1 MSAYGRVKMQR
12 LYVAGPLL
20 NVRLRRCQLHSYSFQ
35 SSDRFSPG
43 DAISTSCHV
52 YFCIIYSV
60 LVFKSAILLSRIRSS
75 SFSRRFSSAKKSDVI
90 EERLAPTEVTDR

>member
-1 MSAYGRVKMQR
+1 MPINYTVLHFVNKVQ
-12 LYVAGPLL
+12 
-20 NVRLRRCQLHSYSFQ
+20 NVFL
-35 SSDRFSPG
+35 PG

-75 SFSRRFSSAKKSDVI
+75 SFSRRLSSAKKSDVI